1 METSLLDGKKLYE
14 MYLGG
19 AKHIAENA
27 EEINKLNVFPV
38 PDGDTGTNMTCT
50 VEGGVAALAA
60 LPADATVGEVATAF
74 AKGVMLG
81 ARGNS
86 GVILSQIF
94 RGIEKGLAGKQSVTA
109 KELLDAYLYGVKQA
123 YAAVAKPVEGTVLTV
138 FREGVEKLDV
148 EDGTS
153 LEEFYRQHIRTAK
166 DTLAKT
172 QEILPVLKEAGVV
185 DSGGAGYLCIA
196 EGMYAAL
203 TGEETTGFVAQ
214 APVQTNSALDMS
226 LFTRDSELT
235 YGYCTEFFLRL
246 QTKKVNP
253 DAFDVQTLVDY
264 LQDVGDSV
272 VAIKDDD
279 LIKVHVHT
287 KTPGDVLAHCQQYGE
302 FLALKIENMS
312 LQHQETIAEK
322 PKKPRKKAAVVAVAT
337 GEGLEELFKELG
349 ADAIVRGG
357 QTGNPATGDFIKA
370 FDEVNADEIIVLP
383 NNSNI
388 YLAATSAAEMYPQSK
403 VRVLPTKTFQQGYGA
418 LAVVTKPIENVDGLY
433 EDMLAAAEDVVS
445 VSVTYAIRDAV
456 VGDTNIT
463 KGDYIGFVGN
473 DLLIDSKDKADCAA
487 QALKRIPDIEEKEI
501 LTVFYGEDIEEEDR
515 EAFTCKIKKEFPN
528 LEVIEYFGDQAVY
541 CLLICVE

>member
-456 VGDTNIT
+456 VGDTNIA